1 MTQITETTQTTHHAE
16 TVTLTGAPLHDLQA
30 RAHEIWEARDGFR
43 WRYFLSRIGGEPTIQ
58 MEFSKGGDA

>member
-16 TVTLTGAPLHDLQA
+16 IVTLTGAPLPDLQA
-30 RAHEIWEARDGFR
+30 RAHEIWQARDGFR
-43 WRYFLSRIGGEPTIQ
+43 WRYFLSQIDGAPKIQ